1 MSLERI
7 KMISNRIKIFEHQ
20 IYDFDGEYKLTSN
33 GCVPEK
39 DGYYLTIRCGL
50 GGIYSMINEFKN
62 GKWQASVADASTT
75 IAFSKTQFDMDGL
88 IESVDKELGL

>member
-1 MSLERI
+1 MSLKRI
-7 KMISNRIKIFEHQ
+7 EMINNRIKCIEHN
-20 IYDFDGEYKLTSN
+20 IYDFDGEYKLTTN

-39 DGYYLTIRCGL
+39 DGFYLTIRCGL

-75 IAFSKTQFDMDGL
+75 IAFSKNQFDMNEL
-88 IESVDKELGL
+88 IKSVDKELGL